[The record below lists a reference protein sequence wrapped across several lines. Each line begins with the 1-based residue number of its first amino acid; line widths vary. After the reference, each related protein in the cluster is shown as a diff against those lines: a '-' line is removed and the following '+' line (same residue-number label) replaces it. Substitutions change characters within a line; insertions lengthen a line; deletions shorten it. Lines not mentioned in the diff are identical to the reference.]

1 MNKELEEKA
10 NKLLKSL
17 YKSVKKVS
25 KKNAIDDVLDS
36 NNVAEMSP
44 DSVAADTANVMA
56 KNKGKK
62 ACDCDSCE
70 CEGPEE
76 EIDVQKSEQFIG
88 NIMENFKMIS
98 DIYLE
103 KKEVLEKNRMATN
116 QEMQPVRDKKQS
128 NKLHSKWDK
137 ENKAYQEHQ
146 EKIKDTKLDTE
157 HPPIGG
163 EKTTRIKN
171 MPGSSTKETK
181 VSYPKMA
188 ASEKVK

>member
-44 DSVAADTANVMA
+44 DSVQADTTSVMA
-56 KNKGKK
+56 KGKTK
-62 ACDCDSCE
+62 KLEKCKDKKDCDCE
-70 CEGPEE
+70 CDGPEE

-88 NIMENFKMIS
+88 DIMENFKMIS

-103 KKEVLEKNRMATN
+103 KKEGDLEKHRMATFK
-116 QEMQPVRDKKQS
+116 ETSPVRQAKDQQKIGNKYMKIASQNYKDMEAKAKK
-128 NKLHSKWDK
+128 DK
-137 ENKAYQEHQ
+137 EPKVPS
-146 EKIKDTKLDTE
+146 EKDLE
-157 HPPIGG
+157 
-163 EKTTRIKN
+163 
-171 MPGSSTKETK
+171 
-181 VSYPKMA
+181 YPKMA